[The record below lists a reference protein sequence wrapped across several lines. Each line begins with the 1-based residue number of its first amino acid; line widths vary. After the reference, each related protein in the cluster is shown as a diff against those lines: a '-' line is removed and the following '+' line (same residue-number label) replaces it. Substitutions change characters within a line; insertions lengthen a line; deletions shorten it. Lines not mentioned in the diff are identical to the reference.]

1 MAKNRT
7 MAQKHLKA
15 KKEGMKEVMTNQFAF
30 MASTNNMCETAKWML
45 HHKPDYNTSSY
56 KAKVRAVLSHA

>member
-15 KKEGMKEVMTNQFAF
+15 KKEGMKEVMVNQFAF
-30 MASTNNMCETAKWML
+30 MSSTNNLCSSAKWML
-45 HHKPDYNTSSY
+45 HHKPDYSTIGYQN
-56 KAKVRAVLSHA
+56 KVRAALYHV

>member
-30 MASTNNMCETAKWML
+30 MASTNNLCESAKWML
-45 HHKPDYNTSSY
+45 HHKPDYGTTSRQN
-56 KAKVRAVLSHA
+56 KVMAALSHA

>member
-30 MASTNNMCETAKWML
+30 MASTGNMCESAKWML
-45 HHKPDYNTSSY
+45 HHKPDYSTLNY
-56 KAKVRAVLSHA
+56 KAKVIALSHA

>member
-15 KKEGMKEVMTNQFAF
+15 KKDGIKEVITNTYSF
-30 MASTNNMCETAKWML
+30 MASARNMSESAKWTL
-45 HHKPDYNTSSY
+45 NHKPDYSTTAMRLRIAQLKS
-56 KAKVRAVLSHA
+56 V

>member
-30 MASTNNMCETAKWML
+30 MASTNNMCKSAKWML
-45 HHKPDYNTSSY
+45 YHKPDYSTTSY
-56 KAKVRAVLSHA
+56 MAKVKALSHA